1 MSFERGYAND
11 HSELAEATD
20 RARKREIDLATFNEL
35 HPDLVGMTEDDVI
48 EAHDEMLND
57 TKL

>member
-1 MSFERGYAND
+1 MSYERGYAND
-11 HSELAEATD
+11 HSEKSEATE
-20 RARKREIDLATFNEL
+20 RARKREIDRETFNEL

-48 EAHDEMLND
+48 ERYDEMLND